1 MHSAAHQVGADG
13 LRGRRPL
20 RPLVP
25 PVLAGFRAEVDNIE
39 TATVRVPQRLRHILL
54 VRLAASARACA
65 IGVLAGVRWLS
76 HQLGNGC
83 QLAEQIPGPWQLFQT
98 LQFGCSLLETRC
110 GERIARGNAL
120 SPAALSKVPA
130 SCVDIG
136 MPPVGPMQTVAAI
149 SPAGLPTP
157 KHYTGRV
164 ALRGK

>member
-1 MHSAAHQVGADG
+1 MHSAAHQVVADG
-13 LRGRRPL
+13 PRGRRPSA
-20 RPLVP
+20 LVP

-54 VRLAASARACA
+54 VRPAASARACA

-120 SPAALSKVPA
+120 SPAALSKVLGVMRRHRYA
-130 SCVDIG
+130 SCWVDADCG
-136 MPPVGPMQTVAAI
+136 GNFTSRSANAQ
-149 SPAGLPTP
+149 
-157 KHYTGRV
+157 
-164 ALRGK
+164 ALHW